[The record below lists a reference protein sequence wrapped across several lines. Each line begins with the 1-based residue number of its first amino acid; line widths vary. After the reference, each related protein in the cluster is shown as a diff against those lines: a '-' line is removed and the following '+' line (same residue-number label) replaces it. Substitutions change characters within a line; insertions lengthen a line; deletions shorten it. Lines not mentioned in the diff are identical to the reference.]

1 MLVFSV
7 KRVSVVNH
15 AEWLDS
21 LTEPP
26 LLQNSPAGQFLAS
39 YFPDGVGLS
48 PTLNNWTNKA
58 EDSTGAWFVC
68 FT

>member
-1 MLVFSV
+1 M
-7 KRVSVVNH
+7 NN

-26 LLQNSPAGQFLAS
+26 LLQSSPAAQFLAS

-48 PTLNNWTNKA
+48 PTLNNWKNKG
-58 EDSTGAWFVC
+58 EDSTGARYMIYLILQSWLLIRY
-68 FT
+68 